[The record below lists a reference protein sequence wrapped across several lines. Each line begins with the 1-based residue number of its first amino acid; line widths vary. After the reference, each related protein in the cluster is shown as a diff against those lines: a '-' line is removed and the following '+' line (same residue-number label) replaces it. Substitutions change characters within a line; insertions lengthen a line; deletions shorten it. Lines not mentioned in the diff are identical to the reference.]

1 MTAEEN
7 NVVHYLLNA
16 PRIIKFAVPT
26 QSSILK
32 INLNQTASQP
42 SPSME
47 TRLQYKYIKQTNM
60 NKLKEQLYNL
70 YLKPGKIVLRNLTE
84 QGWSFTVNGIR
95 KEASSSM

>member
-1 MTAEEN
+1 M
-7 NVVHYLLNA
+7 VHYLLNA

-47 TRLQYKYIKQTNM
+47 TRLQYKYKTNKHEQTKGATLQSLPPALQNS
-60 NKLKEQLYNL
+60 LE
-70 YLKPGKIVLRNLTE
+70 KPH
-84 QGWSFTVNGIR
+84 
-95 KEASSSM
+95 